1 MFSESKRVYDFK
13 EACSLAAPNDAF
25 VRLGSLMNESHVSCR
40 DNYECSCA
48 ALDELTEIS
57 RESGAFGSRL
67 TGAGWGG
74 CAVSL
79 LPKEKLE
86 YFLEAVKNLYYS
98 KKNKLD
104 GFETYAFSTK
114 PSDGIFIILP

>member
-1 MFSESKRVYDFK
+1 MLAPHDRENAQFAQRGGSAQNGQGGGIFIRF
-13 EACSLAAPNDAF
+13 EAEFLRQIGGGF
-25 VRLGSLMNESHVSCR
+25 GGEGR
-40 DNYECSCA
+40 DGGHGA
-48 ALDELTEIS
+48 VVG
-57 RESGAFGSRL
+57 RRGGVVQSGF
-67 TGAGWGG
+67 GWGG